1 MGFEAEHVY
10 LGACLPVA
18 RSRNGSDHLVYEE
31 KERVSP
37 RTFLSADQSC
47 PYGELAE
54 PDFSSFHFQ
63 CAGTGD

>member
-1 MGFEAEHVY
+1 MGTC
-10 LGACLPVA
+10 LGAASC
-18 RSRNGSDHLVYEE
+18 RNRRYHLVYAE